1 MSDIEDR
8 HETLRSMGLDPDYQ
22 SPHGLKKAG
31 RIIMEACE
39 AWESRVPNGW
49 KGTYHYAER
58 ILALQDD
65 YVKGLEFALDALER
79 AK

>member
-1 MSDIEDR
+1 MNDIEI
-8 HETLRSMGLDPDYQ
+8 DPDYQ

-39 AWESRVPNGW
+39 AWEKRVPNGW

-58 ILALQDD
+58 ILELQEEE
-65 YVKGLEFALDALER
+65 K
-79 AK
+79 

>member
-1 MSDIEDR
+1 MSDIKD
-8 HETLRSMGLDPDYQ
+8 DPDYQ

-49 KGTYHYAER
+49 KGTYYYAER
-58 ILALQDD
+58 ILALQAD
-65 YVKGLEFALDALER
+65 YMERLEKALDVLEQG
-79 AK
+79 K